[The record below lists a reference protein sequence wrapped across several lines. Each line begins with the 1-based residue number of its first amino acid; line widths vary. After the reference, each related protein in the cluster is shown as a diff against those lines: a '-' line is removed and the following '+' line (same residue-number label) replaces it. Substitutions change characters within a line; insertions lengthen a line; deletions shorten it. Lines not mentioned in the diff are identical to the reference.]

1 MRVVETQ
8 IFTKR
13 IRVVL
18 DEEQYRL
25 LQSALIASPEL
36 DKVIPAGGGIWKL
49 RWAGSGRGK
58 RGGARVTY
66 RWFPQ
71 QHRILMLFVFLKNE
85 MADLSRKQLRELRR
99 IVESELR

>member
-1 MRVVETQ
+1 VLVVETR

-13 IRVVL
+13 VRVVL

-25 LQSALIASPEL
+25 LQSALIGAPEL
-36 DKVIPAGGGIWKL
+36 GKVIPGDGGIRKL

-58 RGGARVTY
+58 RGGARVIY
-66 RWFPQ
+66 RWFPE
-71 QHRILMLFVFLKNE
+71 QHRILMLFVFLKNV